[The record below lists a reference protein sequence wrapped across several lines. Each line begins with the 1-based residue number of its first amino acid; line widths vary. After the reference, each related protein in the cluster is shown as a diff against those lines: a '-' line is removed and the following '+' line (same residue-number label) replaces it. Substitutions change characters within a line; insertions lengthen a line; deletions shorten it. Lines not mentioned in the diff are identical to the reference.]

1 MLNVMKHNSSKSVP
15 ITEDHMNNHSDFETN
30 VTRANKLIEKGN
42 WDEVYPYLK
51 TAVKMD
57 PNYAQGYN
65 HLGIYYTRNKKYTEA
80 INNFKKALQIDFTLL
95 EAHYN
100 LASVYMLRKE
110 YNIALSH
117 FKEVVI
123 AKPDDYETY
132 YLMGLCCS
140 YQNTIM
146 DAESFFYESLRLKPD
161 YIPSA
166 INLSKLLIKNNDCA
180 TAKNTLLYVLKNN
193 TSIPEV
199 HYLLGII
206 YKIQKKYLKAMK
218 HLRETLLID
227 KNNADAYNLLGEC
240 CVESDMDKQA
250 ETFFVMAAKL
260 DISHLSAMHNLGKLY
275 FNQKKYHDAICFME
289 KCIETYEVSHSI
301 NSILSE
307 TIHADEI
314 APLYNLLGHCYKIT
328 ENPVRARAVWNK
340 SLAILPEQ
348 QNIKDAV
355 AELPQ
360 PSYKRNRVSLVI
372 N

>member
-1 MLNVMKHNSSKSVP
+1 MLNVMKQNSLKSVTIIDNP
-15 ITEDHMNNHSDFETN
+15 MNNHSDFETN
-30 VTRANKLIEKGN
+30 VTCANKLIEKGN
-42 WDEVYPYLK
+42 WDEAYQYLK
-51 TAVKMD
+51 TSVKMD
-57 PNYAQGYN
+57 PHYAQGYN

-80 INNFKKALQIDFTLL
+80 INKFKKALQVDFALL

-110 YNIALSH
+110 YNMALPH

-132 YLMGLCCS
+132 YLMGLCCA
-140 YQNTIM
+140 YQDTII
-146 DAESFFYESLRLKPD
+146 DAESLFYESLRLKPD
-161 YIPSA
+161 YIPAALS
-166 INLSKLLIKNNDCA
+166 LSKLLIKNNDCA
-180 TAKNTLLYVLKNN
+180 NAKNILLYALKND

-206 YKIQKKYLKAMK
+206 YKIQKKYLRAMK

-227 KNNADAYNLLGEC
+227 KNNTEAYNLLGEC

-250 ETFFVMAAKL
+250 EAFFVMATKL
-260 DISHLSAMHNLGKLY
+260 DVSNLSAMHNLGKLY

-289 KCIETYEVSHSI
+289 KSLDTYEAIHSI

-307 TIHADEI
+307 TTHTDEI
-314 APLYNLLGHCYKIT
+314 APIYNLLGHCYKMT
-328 ENPVRARAVWNK
+328 ENPIRARTVWKK
-340 SLAILPEQ
+340 SLAINPQ
-348 QNIKDAV
+348 QQGIIDAL
-355 AELPQ
+355 ESLPQ
-360 PSYKRNRVSLVI
+360 PSRLHKRVSLVI